1 MVYTEK
7 NPITESHGQEGHVV
21 EAMMGINLYVSFPLT
36 ILIIY
41 CVSYVVQKSQVSI
54 IYYTNLL
61 ITNLIQICIMTTW
74 LTRVESIITVI
85 IYYCVMMA
93 NLYFRMCIALERY
106 FSIMHP
112 LLDCV
117 RNTKSSVVVCV
128 LVWAFCIVSVP
139 LAIVLQEFQ
148 RLLVYAILPAPV
160 FILCSTQSCG
170 ALAQATS
177 MSTEEKKRILGT
189 LTLLSFNYFLGTL
202 PTMIF
207 HILVMQSYINWIVF
221 LLVPFVELILFFFFI
236 FSACVWCVDSTASD
250 EEADDECGLL

>member
-1 MVYTEK
+1 
-7 NPITESHGQEGHVV
+7 
-21 EAMMGINLYVSFPLT
+21 MMWLNICVCLPLT
-36 ILIIY
+36 ILILY
-41 CVSYVVQKSQVSI
+41 CVSYMVQKSQVSI

-61 ITNLIQICIMTTW
+61 ITNLIQICMMTIW
-74 LTRVESIITVI
+74 VTRVESIITII

-117 RNTKSSVVVCV
+117 RQPKSSVVVCV

-139 LAIVLQEFQ
+139 LVIVLQEFQ
-148 RLLVYAILPAPV
+148 QLLVYAIVPAPV
-160 FILCSTQSCG
+160 FLFCSAQSYG
-170 ALAQATS
+170 ALPAATS
-177 MSTEEKKRILGT
+177 MSTEEKKRSLGT

-207 HILVMQSYINWIVF
+207 DILVMQTLQQMKKMMMSVAYFRTDVS
-221 LLVPFVELILFFFFI
+221 L
-236 FSACVWCVDSTASD
+236 D
-250 EEADDECGLL
+250 ENRVKREKQGCKWLKSF

>member
-112 LLDCV
+112 LLDCLG
-117 RNTKSSVVVCV
+117 NTKSSVLVCV
-128 LVWAFCIVSVP
+128 LVWAFCCVSVP
-139 LAIVLQEFQ
+139 LAMVLQEFQ
-148 RLLVYAILPAPV
+148 QLIFYAILPAPL
-160 FILCSTQSCG
+160 FIFCSAQTCG
-170 ALAQATS
+170 ALPVVTS
-177 MSTEEKKRILGT
+177 MPTEEKKRSLGT
-189 LTLLSFNYFLGTL
+189 LTLLFFNYFLGTL
-202 PTMIF
+202 PTTLL
-207 HILVMQSYINWIVF
+207 HITFTQSYISWIFF
-221 LLVPFVELILFFFFI
+221 LLVPFVELILFFFI
-236 FSACVWCVDSTASD
+236 LYACVWCVDSTASD
-250 EEADDECGLL
+250 EEVDDECESC

>member
-93 NLYFRMCIALERY
+93 NLYFRMCIALERCFY
-106 FSIMHP
+106 ITYP
-112 LLDCV
+112 LLDCL
-117 RNTKSSVVVCV
+117 RQTRSSVLVCV

-139 LAIVLQEFQ
+139 LALVLDELG
-148 RLLVYAILPAPV
+148 RLIIYAALPGPLFMFCLARTFRALPA
-160 FILCSTQSCG
+160 
-170 ALAQATS
+170 ATS
-177 MSTEEKKRILGT
+177 VPTEEKRRSLGILILLFFYYFLLIVPT
-189 LTLLSFNYFLGTL
+189 ILFYYIFIIFSLLS
-202 PTMIF
+202 
-207 HILVMQSYINWIVF
+207 
-221 LLVPFVELILFFFFI
+221 PFVDLILFLFMRKGRI
-236 FSACVWCVDSTASD
+236 DKLLTCLCSADGR
-250 EEADDECGLL
+250 ADHQCD